1 MTLNKNICEIFLNL
15 IHDFILY
22 ISQNKLIFVFFL
34 FNRYSPVSDISD
46 IIWELGGAIHLI
58 FQNLRR
64 RRMVLV
70 NAFQGKKELD
80 QFYLRGN
87 GDHFQHH
94 FQNCVFASSNN
105 VIFLCLL
112 QDLFMLH
119 NCCYKFIA
127 LKMSIGRSIAIL

>member
-46 IIWELGGAIHLI
+46 IISELGGAIHLI

-70 NAFQGKKELD
+70 NAFQGKKELG
-80 QFYLRGN
+80 QFYLRVTIFN
-87 GDHFQHH
+87 ITFKIVFLLPQIML
-94 FQNCVFASSNN
+94 FFCVCCK
-105 VIFLCLL
+105 IYLC
-112 QDLFMLH
+112 
-119 NCCYKFIA
+119 FIA
-127 LKMSIGRSIAIL
+127 VVTNLLLWKCL